1 MQLTLPTRRKI
12 TGFHVIRSS
21 AKDEAVDEIL
31 LEYKDEISLD
41 TSNPNTPYV
50 SLLKKKIAA
59 LESALQTAREEA
71 YQAGY
76 EEGQEFAQNEAQ
88 RQMEDLALE
97 FTSMADSLKDQYD
110 QSLEK
115 MHQPLLKLA
124 IKIAEK
130 IIGKELQ
137 HEQEYHDLLLRRI
150 KDLLQEVVEQNK
162 IIIHVNPNQMDW
174 VTQQNVIREL
184 HLPSQ
189 ADLHFI
195 KNENLNAGECLLETE
210 DFILE
215 GVLSRELLEIEHQIL
230 EDEKRW
236 KN

>member
-1 MQLTLPTRRKI
+1 MQLSLPTKRKI
-12 TGFHVIRSS
+12 TGFQIVRFSPKEEIVENTPFGFE
-21 AKDEAVDEIL
+21 DEVSEEI
-31 LEYKDEISLD
+31 
-41 TSNPNTPYV
+41 SNPNTAYV
-50 SLLKKKIAA
+50 TLLKKKIVA

-76 EEGQEFAQNEAQ
+76 DEGQEFAQKEAQ

-110 QSLEK
+110 HSLEK
-115 MHQPLLKLA
+115 MHKPLLKLS

-150 KDLLQEVVEQNK
+150 KELLQEVVEQNK

-195 KNENLNAGECLLETE
+195 KNESLDAGECLLETE

-215 GVLSRELLEIEHQIL
+215 GVLSRELGEIEHQIL
-230 EDEKRW
+230 EESDRW